1 MQHLSVG
8 RLPENELQR
17 RFAIQKIAHM
27 NQLIKEFER
36 SAIKD
41 IYWHEIIYNEG
52 K

>member
-36 SAIKD
+36 SVRQRYILARN
-41 IYWHEIIYNEG
+41 HLQG
-52 K
+52 R